1 MNATLDTRFGDGV
14 AISSDGLRIAIGASG
29 HDDPAGTASGAGG
42 NGGLFVYNFNTTSA
56 AWVQSA
62 SYIGNVGE
70 GLGLRF
76 AMSSDGSR
84 LVLRRNPHTA
94 NSTVEVYNTMTKARV
109 GNTITG
115 CPFEA
120 DAISI
125 SPDGN
130 RLAVSCEK
138 FTTTG
143 SPSLANAGKVD
154 LYQWNATSLLWVP
167 LGTIQGGFAQALFSY
182 ATAFDTSG
190 SRLAVS
196 AVLFDGSATR
206 PGAVFV
212 YQRNTTSAAWDQ
224 IGARLTGGLNLD
236 RFGSAV
242 SLSDDGSTIVVG
254 AQTSKPTTSTTFDGF
269 VAVFKLVNSAWV
281 AKGQVLLGQAG
292 ETFGRSVA
300 ISADGSRVAASAAL
314 ANNEAGSVRLYEY
327 QSGSS
332 TWVQVNGDIEGLA
345 AGDRLGYG
353 QKGIALTGNGFR
365 IVVGASLGDNGAIQ
379 TGYARVFD
387 TFLTPSTSPSS
398 VPSKSPSASPSK
410 APSKSPSTSPSTLP
424 SKSPST
430 LPSRSPSITP
440 SAFLSATSSPS
451 ITAIAEF
458 DNPSSMPSSPM
469 PTSTITP
476 TVLRGKFDW
485 DLERVGP
492 VTVVFTD
499 ASEGEDIKMTYSISH
514 RTTIV
519 KIFDVTCQNLVV
531 PGIVVVSQKTK
542 ITSPTHSLLSV
553 NLDINEQSVVTSS
566 IWKDGETTGEGFIE
580 LCVRVDL
587 VLDDAAQ
594 TSVNFHE
601 QKLYLSIGLSQGFA
615 ISQIDI
621 DRDEA
626 DKKNQD
632 AQVDF
637 GITSCH
643 CNATRGCVNDVL
655 VQGDDVFICVFTPAD
670 SDIVIS
676 AVEELDFIQGSFS
689 VAAVNNSMTD
699 ALTAVSLLGK
709 TAVIR
714 TQLRSEFFDATNP
727 SNMTAMG
734 KVSVRFGNSTR
745 RNLRIGTGSSVNYN
759 GDIRSRMMQGQVQE
773 EKAGFAVNM
782 ALAPRDLS
790 DNTKSGVNAGA
801 LIGGLVGGFAGVA
814 IIVALLLARR
824 RKKDDEDDEPLDS

>member
-1 MNATLDTRFGDGV
+1 MDTRFGDAV
-14 AISSDGLRIAIGASG
+14 AISSNGLRIAVGASG
-29 HDDPAGTASGAGG
+29 HDDPTGCRIGG
-42 NGGLFVYNFNTTSA
+42 NGGLFIYDFNTTLA

-62 SYIGNVGE
+62 SYVGNAGE

-94 NSTVEVYNTMTKARV
+94 NSTVEVYNTITKARI

-115 CPFEA
+115 CPYEA

-138 FTTTG
+138 STTTG

-154 LYQWNATSLLWVP
+154 LYQWSATSSLWEP
-167 LGTIQGGFAQALFSY
+167 LGTIQGSFAQALFSY
-182 ATAFDTSG
+182 ATSFDMSG

-196 AVLFDGSATR
+196 AVLYDGSATR

-212 YQRNTTSAAWDQ
+212 YQLNSSSATWDQ
-224 IGARLTGGLNLD
+224 VGGRLTGGLNLD

-269 VAVFKLVNSAWV
+269 VAVFTLVNSAWI
-281 AKGQVLLGQAG
+281 AKGQVLMGQAG

-300 ISADGSRVAASAAL
+300 ISSDGSRVAASAAL
-314 ANNEAGSVRLYEY
+314 ANSEAGSVRLYEF

-353 QKGIALTGNGFR
+353 QKGIALTGNGLR
-365 IVVGASLGDNGAIQ
+365 IVVGASLGDSGAVQ
-379 TGYARVFD
+379 TGYARVLD
-387 TFLTPSTSPSS
+387 IFLAPSTSPSM
-398 VPSKSPSASPSK
+398 
-410 APSKSPSTSPSTLP
+410 
-424 SKSPST
+424 
-430 LPSRSPSITP
+430 LPSRSPSPSIEYGMSPPP
-440 SAFLSATSSPS
+440 SAVIGSSDLSPAFPTTSS
-451 ITAIAEF
+451 
-458 DNPSSMPSSPM
+458 M

-476 TVLRGKFDW
+476 TVVLGKFDW

-514 RTTIV
+514 RTAVI
-519 KIFDVTCQNLVV
+519 KIFDISCQNLVAQ
-531 PGIVVVSQKTK
+531 GIVQVSQKTK

-566 IWKDGETTGEGFIE
+566 IWKDGQTTGEGFIE

-615 ISQIDI
+615 ISQIDV

-626 DKKNQD
+626 DEKNQD
-632 AQVDF
+632 AQVEF

-643 CNATRGCVNDVL
+643 CNATRDCVNDVL
-655 VQGDDVFICVFTPAD
+655 VQGADVFICVFTPAD

-676 AVEELDFIQGSFS
+676 AVEELDFNQGTFS
-689 VAAVNNSMTD
+689 VAAVNNSVSD
-699 ALTAVSLLGK
+699 ALTAVSLFGK

-727 SNMTAMG
+727 ANMTAVG
-734 KVSVRFGNSTR
+734 NVSIRFGNSTR
-745 RNLRIGTGSSVNYN
+745 RNLRIGTGSSLHYK
-759 GDIRSRMMQGQVQE
+759 GAIGLRMLAQGQVQE

-782 ALAPRDLS
+782 ALAPLDSS
-790 DNTKSGVNAGA
+790 DTTESGVKFGA
-801 LIGGLVGGFAGVA
+801 LIGGLVGGLAGVA
-814 IIVALLLARR
+814 IVVALLLARR
-824 RKKDDEDDEPLDS
+824 RMKDEEKDFQDS

>member
-1 MNATLDTRFGDGV
+1 M
-14 AISSDGLRIAIGASG
+14 
-29 HDDPAGTASGAGG
+29 
-42 NGGLFVYNFNTTSA
+42 
-56 AWVQSA
+56 
-62 SYIGNVGE
+62 
-70 GLGLRF
+70 
-76 AMSSDGSR
+76 
-84 LVLRRNPHTA
+84 
-94 NSTVEVYNTMTKARV
+94 
-109 GNTITG
+109 
-115 CPFEA
+115 
-120 DAISI
+120 
-125 SPDGN
+125 
-130 RLAVSCEK
+130 
-138 FTTTG
+138 
-143 SPSLANAGKVD
+143 
-154 LYQWNATSLLWVP
+154 
-167 LGTIQGGFAQALFSY
+167 
-182 ATAFDTSG
+182 
-190 SRLAVS
+190 
-196 AVLFDGSATR
+196 
-206 PGAVFV
+206 
-212 YQRNTTSAAWDQ
+212 
-224 IGARLTGGLNLD
+224 
-236 RFGSAV
+236 
-242 SLSDDGSTIVVG
+242 
-254 AQTSKPTTSTTFDGF
+254 
-269 VAVFKLVNSAWV
+269 
-281 AKGQVLLGQAG
+281 
-292 ETFGRSVA
+292 
-300 ISADGSRVAASAAL
+300 
-314 ANNEAGSVRLYEY
+314 
-327 QSGSS
+327 
-332 TWVQVNGDIEGLA
+332 
-345 AGDRLGYG
+345 
-353 QKGIALTGNGFR
+353 
-365 IVVGASLGDNGAIQ
+365 VGASLGDNGAIQ

-387 TFLTPSTSPSS
+387 TFL
-398 VPSKSPSASPSK
+398 
-410 APSKSPSTSPSTLP
+410 APS
-424 SKSPST
+424 
-430 LPSRSPSITP
+430 
-440 SAFLSATSSPS
+440 SSPS
-451 ITAIAEF
+451 IGYGLSPR
-458 DNPSSMPSSPM
+458 PSAVLDSSDLSPSFPTTSSM

-476 TVLRGKFDW
+476 TVVLGTFDW

-499 ASEGEDIKMTYSISH
+499 ASEGEDIKLTYSISH
-514 RTTIV
+514 RTAIIQ
-519 KIFDVTCQNLVV
+519 IFDVTCQNLVV

-566 IWKDGETTGEGFIE
+566 IWKDGDTTGEGSIE

-676 AVEELDFIQGSFS
+676 AVEELDFTQGSFS

-699 ALTAVSLLGK
+699 ALTTVSLLGK

-745 RNLRIGTGSSVNYN
+745 RNLRIGTGSSVIYN
-759 GDIRSRMMQGQVQE
+759 GSIGSRMMQVQVQE

-782 ALAPRDLS
+782 AVAPRALS

-801 LIGGLVGGFAGVA
+801 IIGGLVGGFAGVA

-824 RKKDDEDDEPLDS
+824 HKKDEEDDELTDS